1 MGKIVEKTVD
11 LNANLLYLK
20 HEIVADTSKTQ
31 AGIEFRNMAYGTITA
46 VKFEAR
52 GYNAFGDEIQVD
64 GKSTFDI
71 VTQDLII
78 SPKKYAKLDIV
89 LPNNDIRKLDLKLK
103 QVCYANGKIVD
114 EQLENKVTY
123 KIENLDGTGNLEELE
138 AKRLLKKKT
147 DEAVC
152 FPKKIGQNWICICGY
167 LNKNTD
173 TICHQCGC
181 RQIDIFEYCTEE
193 KIQAQI
199 NEKKK
204 KETEEQA
211 KQEEERIRLEE
222 EEKRQ
227 REEWERQETE
237 QRIKKTRRNKII
249 TGIVVGI
256 VMCGVIGYLVNERVI
271 IPKHKYNHAVSMM
284 KNEKYQEAAL
294 EFSALGDYKDALKKT
309 NEATYKNACQLLEAK
324 LYDEAEKA
332 FEGLGDY
339 KDSADK
345 IVEVENC
352 KKQKKYDDAMALI
365 GVQEGSQEEGQSGQP
380 VEDAED
386 TAEETSQEPEKAA
399 DTGSSEDA
407 ATLDVSKSLTGTHD
421 VEIKVKDYGT
431 IDVQLDADTAPI
443 TVTNFI
449 KLVQEDFY
457 DGLTFHRI
465 MDGFMIQGG
474 DPLGNGTGGSDQTI
488 KGEFK
493 NNKVENNI
501 SHKRGVISMA
511 RSSDPD
517 SASSQFFIVQT
528 DSTFLDGD
536 YAAFGEVTSG
546 MDVVDAICKDAKP
559 TDDNGTIP
567 ADQQPVIEY
576 IKVLD

>member
-1 MGKIVEKTVD
+1 MKRKYLAVLCAAVLSACMFTGCGNKDTDNKETAKTASEEQQGTEKD
-11 LNANLLYLK
+11 A
-20 HEIVADTSKTQ
+20 EE
-31 AGIEFRNMAYGTITA
+31 AGIS
-46 VKFEAR
+46 
-52 GYNAFGDEIQVD
+52 D
-64 GKSTFDI
+64 GS
-71 VTQDLII
+71 
-78 SPKKYAKLDIV
+78 
-89 LPNNDIRKLDLKLK
+89 
-103 QVCYANGKIVD
+103 
-114 EQLENKVTY
+114 
-123 KIENLDGTGNLEELE
+123 
-138 AKRLLKKKT
+138 
-147 DEAVC
+147 
-152 FPKKIGQNWICICGY
+152 
-167 LNKNTD
+167 D
-173 TICHQCGC
+173 TE
-181 RQIDIFEYCTEE
+181 D
-193 KIQAQI
+193 
-199 NEKKK
+199 
-204 KETEEQA
+204 
-211 KQEEERIRLEE
+211 
-222 EEKRQ
+222 
-227 REEWERQETE
+227 
-237 QRIKKTRRNKII
+237 
-249 TGIVVGI
+249 
-256 VMCGVIGYLVNERVI
+256 
-271 IPKHKYNHAVSMM
+271 
-284 KNEKYQEAAL
+284 
-294 EFSALGDYKDALKKT
+294 
-309 NEATYKNACQLLEAK
+309 
-324 LYDEAEKA
+324 
-332 FEGLGDY
+332 
-339 KDSADK
+339 
-345 IVEVENC
+345 
-352 KKQKKYDDAMALI
+352 
-365 GVQEGSQEEGQSGQP
+365 VQEGSQEEGQSGQP

-386 TAEETSQEPEKAA
+386 TAEETAQEPEKEADAASA

-407 ATLDVSKSLTGTHD
+407 VTLDVSKSLTGTHD

-449 KLVQEDFY
+449 KLVQENFY

>member
-1 MGKIVEKTVD
+1 MEIKEK
-11 LNANLLYLK
+11 
-20 HEIVADTSKTQ
+20 
-31 AGIEFRNMAYGTITA
+31 
-46 VKFEAR
+46 
-52 GYNAFGDEIQVD
+52 
-64 GKSTFDI
+64 
-71 VTQDLII
+71 
-78 SPKKYAKLDIV
+78 
-89 LPNNDIRKLDLKLK
+89 
-103 QVCYANGKIVD
+103 
-114 EQLENKVTY
+114 
-123 KIENLDGTGNLEELE
+123 
-138 AKRLLKKKT
+138 
-147 DEAVC
+147 
-152 FPKKIGQNWICICGY
+152 
-167 LNKNTD
+167 
-173 TICHQCGC
+173 
-181 RQIDIFEYCTEE
+181 
-193 KIQAQI
+193 
-199 NEKKK
+199 
-204 KETEEQA
+204 
-211 KQEEERIRLEE
+211 
-222 EEKRQ
+222 
-227 REEWERQETE
+227 
-237 QRIKKTRRNKII
+237 
-249 TGIVVGI
+249 
-256 VMCGVIGYLVNERVI
+256 
-271 IPKHKYNHAVSMM
+271 
-284 KNEKYQEAAL
+284 
-294 EFSALGDYKDALKKT
+294 
-309 NEATYKNACQLLEAK
+309 
-324 LYDEAEKA
+324 
-332 FEGLGDY
+332 
-339 KDSADK
+339 
-345 IVEVENC
+345 
-352 KKQKKYDDAMALI
+352 
-365 GVQEGSQEEGQSGQP
+365 GQSGQP

-386 TAEETSQEPEKAA
+386 AAEETSQEPEKAA

-407 ATLDVSKSLTGTHD
+407 VTLDVSKSLTGTHD
-421 VEIKVKDYGT
+421 VEIKVKDYGI

-449 KLVQEDFY
+449 KLVQENFY